1 MSKLSTW
8 QLISGLGRKFVLF
21 LCALGLGLVLAAAA
35 NAAPPDNEGEPATQS
50 EGTSPETITAQPRA
64 TFPYT
69 IRSGDSLG
77 SIAEQFGVDV
87 GQLARLNRISED
99 TELMAGDTLKI
110 PNPFLARER
119 ELNAEVDKLT
129 LDKREAEEKTEKVQ
143 SALESTRAQLDELT
157 TSNQQYVHNL
167 RVLPWWRTAAVATA
181 VAAILMFGVML
192 AALIEWWILRGRFR
206 AVAELNDSL
215 RRLDFKY
222 KSALAKAEL
231 RLQELYG
238 RRRRGLQD
246 GQERA
251 QMPEELEIERL
262 THELK
267 EILEHHLARL
277 GPPSAISMRARGRE
291 LIGTVGSPVEA
302 RGARR

>member
-1 MSKLSTW
+1 MSKLSMW

-21 LCALGLGLVLAAAA
+21 LCALGLGLVLAATA
-35 NAAPPDNEGEPATQS
+35 NAAPPDNEGESATP
-50 EGTSPETITAQPRA
+50 PETTTAQPRA

-69 IRSGDSLG
+69 IRSGDTLG
-77 SIAEQFGVDV
+77 SIAEEFGVEV
-87 GQLARLNRISED
+87 AQLARLNRISED

-129 LDKREAEEKTEKVQ
+129 LDKQEAEQKVEKVQ

-157 TSNQQYVHNL
+157 TSNQQYMHNL
-167 RVLPWWRTAAVATA
+167 RALPWWRTAAVATA
-181 VAAILMFGVML
+181 VAAVLMFGVML
-192 AALIEWWILRGRFR
+192 AALMEWWILRGRFR

-251 QMPEELEIERL
+251 KLPEELEIERL
-262 THELK
+262 SHELK

-277 GPPSAISMRARGRE
+277 GPPSAISIRARGRE
-291 LIGTVGSPVEA
+291 LIGTIGSPVEA

>member
-1 MSKLSTW
+1 MTKLSMG
-8 QLISGLGRKFVLF
+8 QSISGLRRNFVLL
-21 LCALGLGLVLAAAA
+21 LCALGLGLVLAATA
-35 NAAPPDNEGEPATQS
+35 NAAPPDNEGATQS
-50 EGTSPETITAQPRA
+50 EGTSPDTPQPRA

-77 SIAEQFGVDV
+77 SIAEEFGVDV
-87 GQLARLNRISED
+87 AQLAHLNRMTED
-99 TELMAGDTLKI
+99 TELIAGDTLKI

-119 ELNAEVDKLT
+119 EQNLE
-129 LDKREAEEKTEKVQ
+129 LDKRTLEAQVAEQKAEKVQ

-167 RVLPWWRTAAVATA
+167 RALPWWRTAAVATA
-181 VAAILMFGVML
+181 VAAVLMFGVML
-192 AALIEWWILRGRFR
+192 AALMEWWILRGRFR

-291 LIGTVGSPVEA
+291 LIGTIGSPVEA

>member
-1 MSKLSTW
+1 MTKLSMW
-8 QLISGLGRKFVLF
+8 QSISGLRRNFVLF
-21 LCALGLGLVLAAAA
+21 LCALGLGLVLVATA
-35 NAAPPDNEGEPATQS
+35 NAAPPVNEVESAT
-50 EGTSPETITAQPRA
+50 PLETTAAQPRA

-77 SIAEQFGVDV
+77 SIAEEFGVDV
-87 GQLARLNRISED
+87 AQLARLNRISED
-99 TELMAGDTLKI
+99 TELIAGDTLKI

-129 LDKREAEEKTEKVQ
+129 LDRQLAEQKAEKVQ
-143 SALESTRAQLDELT
+143 SALESTRAQLDEIT

-167 RVLPWWRTAAVATA
+167 RALPWWRTAAIGTA
-181 VAAILMFGVML
+181 VAAVLMFGVML
-192 AALIEWWILRGRFR
+192 AALMEWWILRGRFR

-291 LIGTVGSPVEA
+291 LIGTIGSPVEA

>member
-1 MSKLSTW
+1 MSKLSMR

-21 LCALGLGLVLAAAA
+21 LCALGLGLVLAANV
-35 NAAPPDNEGEPATQS
+35 NAAPPDSESATQF
-50 EGTSPETITAQPRA
+50 EVTSPDTPQPRA

-77 SIAEQFGVDV
+77 SIAEEFGVDV
-87 GQLARLNRISED
+87 AQLAHLNRMTED
-99 TELMAGDTLKI
+99 TELIAGDTLKI

-129 LDKREAEEKTEKVQ
+129 LDKQVAEQKAEKVQ

-167 RVLPWWRTAAVATA
+167 RALPWWRTAAIGTA
-181 VAAILMFGVML
+181 VVALLMFGVML
-192 AALIEWWILRGRFR
+192 AVLMEWWILRGRFR

-231 RLQELYG
+231 RFQELYG

-251 QMPEELEIERL
+251 KMPEELEIERL

-277 GPPSAISMRARGRE
+277 GPPSAIAQRARGRE
-291 LIGTVGSPVEA
+291 LIGTIGSPVEA
-302 RGARR
+302 RGVRR

>member
-1 MSKLSTW
+1 MSKLSMW
-8 QLISGLGRKFVLF
+8 QLISGLGRNFVLF
-21 LCALGLGLVLAAAA
+21 LCTLALGIVLAATA

-50 EGTSPETITAQPRA
+50 EATTPQPRA

-69 IRSGDSLG
+69 IRSGDTLG
-77 SIAEQFGVDV
+77 SVAEQFGVDV
-87 GQLARLNRISED
+87 AQIARLNRINED
-99 TELMAGDTLKI
+99 TELIIGDTLKI

-129 LDKREAEEKTEKVQ
+129 LDKQAAEQKAEKVQ
-143 SALESTRAQLDELT
+143 GALDATRSQLDELT
-157 TSNQQYVHNL
+157 SSNQQYMHNL
-167 RVLPWWRTAAVATA
+167 RALPWWRTAAIAAA
-181 VAAILMFGVML
+181 VAAVLMLGVML
-192 AALIEWWILRGRFR
+192 AALMEWWILRGRFR

-246 GQERA
+246 GQDRA
-251 QMPEELEIERL
+251 KMPEELEIERL

-277 GPPSAISMRARGRE
+277 GPPSGIAKRARGRE
-291 LIGTVGSPVEA
+291 LIGTIGSPVEA

>member
-1 MSKLSTW
+1 MTKLSMW
-8 QLISGLGRKFVLF
+8 QSISGLRRNFVLF
-21 LCALGLGLVLAAAA
+21 LCTLGLGLVLVVTAK
-35 NAAPPDNEGEPATQS
+35 AAPPDNESATQS
-50 EGTSPETITAQPRA
+50 EGTSPDTPQPRA

-77 SIAEQFGVDV
+77 SIAGEFGVDV
-87 GQLARLNRISED
+87 AQLAHLNRMTED
-99 TELMAGDTLKI
+99 TELIAGDTLKI

-119 ELNAEVDKLT
+119 EQNLE
-129 LDKREAEEKTEKVQ
+129 LDKRTLEAQVAEQKAEKVQ

-167 RVLPWWRTAAVATA
+167 RALPWWRTAAVATA
-181 VAAILMFGVML
+181 VAAVLMFGVML
-192 AALIEWWILRGRFR
+192 AALMEWWILRGRFR

-291 LIGTVGSPVEA
+291 LIGTIGSPVEA

>member
-1 MSKLSTW
+1 MCH
-8 QLISGLGRKFVLF
+8 LISGLGRGFVLL
-21 LCALGLGLVLAAAA
+21 LCTLGLGLVLAANA
-35 NAAPPDNEGEPATQS
+35 NAAPPDNESATQS
-50 EGTSPETITAQPRA
+50 EGAPLGTPQPRA

-69 IRSGDSLG
+69 IRSGDTLG
-77 SIAEQFGVDV
+77 SIAEEFGVNV
-87 GQLARLNRISED
+87 AQLAHLNRMTED
-99 TELMAGDTLKI
+99 TELMEGDTLKI

-119 ELNAEVDKLT
+119 ELNAEVDTLT
-129 LDKREAEEKTEKVQ
+129 LDKQAAEQKAEKVQ
-143 SALESTRAQLDELT
+143 SALESTRAQLDDLT
-157 TSNQQYVHNL
+157 TSNQQYMHNL
-167 RVLPWWRTAAVATA
+167 RALPWWRTAAIATA
-181 VAAILMFGVML
+181 VAAVLMLGVML
-192 AALIEWWILRGRFR
+192 AALMEWWILRGRFR

-277 GPPSAISMRARGRE
+277 GPPSAIAKRARGRE
-291 LIGTVGSPVEA
+291 LIGTIGSPVEA

>member
-1 MSKLSTW
+1 MTKLSMW
-8 QLISGLGRKFVLF
+8 KSISGLGRNFVLF
-21 LCALGLGLVLAAAA
+21 LCALGLGLVLTTSA
-35 NAAPPDNEGEPATQS
+35 NAAPPDNEGAPQS
-50 EGTSPETITAQPRA
+50 EGTSPDTPQPRA

-77 SIAEQFGVDV
+77 SIAEEFGVDV
-87 GQLARLNRISED
+87 AQLAHLNRMTED
-99 TELMAGDTLKI
+99 TELIAGDTLKI
-110 PNPFLARER
+110 PNPFLARQR
-119 ELNAEVDKLT
+119 ELNAEIDKLT
-129 LDKREAEEKTEKVQ
+129 LDKQVAEQKAEKVQ

-167 RVLPWWRTAAVATA
+167 RALPWWRTAAVATA
-181 VAAILMFGVML
+181 VAAVLMFGVML
-192 AALIEWWILRGRFR
+192 AALMEWWILRGRFR

-291 LIGTVGSPVEA
+291 LIGTIGSPVEA

>member
-1 MSKLSTW
+1 MSKLSMW
-8 QLISGLGRKFVLF
+8 HLISGLGRNFVLF
-21 LCALGLGLVLAAAA
+21 LCALGFGLVLAANA
-35 NAAPPDNEGEPATQS
+35 NAAPPDNESATQS
-50 EGTSPETITAQPRA
+50 EGAPLGTPQPRA

-77 SIAEQFGVDV
+77 SIAEEFGVDV
-87 GQLARLNRISED
+87 AQLAHLNRMTED

-129 LDKREAEEKTEKVQ
+129 LDKQAAEQKAEKVQ
-143 SALESTRAQLDELT
+143 SALESTRAQLDDLT

-167 RVLPWWRTAAVATA
+167 RALPWWRTAAIGTA
-181 VAAILMFGVML
+181 VAAVLMLGVML
-192 AALIEWWILRGRFR
+192 AALMEWWILRGRFR

-238 RRRRGLQD
+238 RRRRGLKD

-251 QMPEELEIERL
+251 QMPEEIEIDRL
-262 THELK
+262 SHELK

-277 GPPSAISMRARGRE
+277 GPPSAISIRARGRE
-291 LIGTVGSPVEA
+291 LIGTIGSPVEA

>member
-1 MSKLSTW
+1 MW
-8 QLISGLGRKFVLF
+8 QLISGLGRNFVLF
-21 LCALGLGLVLAAAA
+21 LCALGLGLVLAATA
-35 NAAPPDNEGEPATQS
+35 NAAPPDNESATQS
-50 EGTSPETITAQPRA
+50 EGALPETPQPRA

-77 SIAEQFGVDV
+77 SIAEEFGVDV
-87 GQLARLNRISED
+87 AQLAHLNRMTED
-99 TELMAGDTLKI
+99 TELIAGDTLKI

-129 LDKREAEEKTEKVQ
+129 LDKQAAEQKADKVQ
-143 SALESTRAQLDELT
+143 SALESTRAQLDDLT

-167 RVLPWWRTAAVATA
+167 RALPWWRTAAIGTA
-181 VAAILMFGVML
+181 VAAVLMLGVML
-192 AALIEWWILRGRFR
+192 AALMEWWILRGRFR

-277 GPPSAISMRARGRE
+277 GPPSAIAQRARGRE
-291 LIGTVGSPVEA
+291 LIGTIGSPVEA

>member
-1 MSKLSTW
+1 MSKLSMW

-50 EGTSPETITAQPRA
+50 EGTSPETATAQPRA

-69 IRSGDSLG
+69 IRSGDTLG
-77 SIAEQFGVDV
+77 SIADEFGVDV
-87 GQLARLNRISED
+87 AQLARLNRISED

>member
-1 MSKLSTW
+1 MTKLSMW
-8 QLISGLGRKFVLF
+8 QSISGLRRNFVLF
-21 LCALGLGLVLAAAA
+21 LCALGLGLVLVVTA
-35 NAAPPDNEGEPATQS
+35 NAAPSGNEGESAT
-50 EGTSPETITAQPRA
+50 PLETTAAQPRA

-77 SIAEQFGVDV
+77 SIAEEFGVDV
-87 GQLARLNRISED
+87 AQLARLNRISED
-99 TELMAGDTLKI
+99 TELIAGDTLKI
-110 PNPFLARER
+110 PNPFLARQG
-119 ELNAEVDKLT
+119 ELNKELDQVT
-129 LDKREAEEKTEKVQ
+129 LEKREAEQKAEKVQ
-143 SALESTRAQLDELT
+143 SALEAARAQLDEIT

-167 RVLPWWRTAAVATA
+167 RALPWWRTAAIGTA
-181 VAAILMFGVML
+181 VVAVLMFGVML
-192 AALIEWWILRGRFR
+192 AALMEWWILRGRFR

-267 EILEHHLARL
+267 EVLEHHLARL

-291 LIGTVGSPVEA
+291 LIGTIGSPVEA

>member
-1 MSKLSTW
+1 MW
-8 QLISGLGRKFVLF
+8 QLISGLGRSFVLF
-21 LCALGLGLVLAAAA
+21 LGALGLCLVLAGTA
-35 NAAPPDNEGEPATQS
+35 NAAPPDNEGEPAAQS
-50 EGTSPETITAQPRA
+50 EATPPETPQPRG

-69 IRSGDSLG
+69 IRSGDTLG
-77 SIAEQFGVDV
+77 SIAEEFGVDV
-87 GQLARLNRISED
+87 AQLAHLNRMTED
-99 TELMAGDTLKI
+99 TELIIGDTLKI

-119 ELNAEVDKLT
+119 ELNGE
-129 LDKREAEEKTEKVQ
+129 LDKRTLEAQEAEQKAEKVQ
-143 SALESTRAQLDELT
+143 SALELTRSQLDELT
-157 TSNQQYVHNL
+157 SSNQQYMHNL
-167 RVLPWWRTAAVATA
+167 RALPWWRTAAI
-181 VAAILMFGVML
+181 VAAVVALLMFGVML
-192 AALIEWWILRGRFR
+192 AALMEWWILRGRFR

-251 QMPEELEIERL
+251 KMPEELEIERL

-277 GPPSAISMRARGRE
+277 GPPSAIAQRARGRE
-291 LIGTVGSPVEA
+291 LIGTIGSPVEA

>member
-1 MSKLSTW
+1 MSKLSMW
-8 QLISGLGRKFVLF
+8 QLISGLGRNFVLF
-21 LCALGLGLVLAAAA
+21 LCALGLGVVLAATV
-35 NAAPPDNEGEPATQS
+35 NAAPPDNESAAQS
-50 EGTSPETITAQPRA
+50 EVTPLGTPQPRA

-69 IRSGDSLG
+69 IRSGDTLG
-77 SIAEQFGVDV
+77 SVAEQFGVDV
-87 GQLARLNRISED
+87 AQIARLNRISED
-99 TELMAGDTLKI
+99 TELIIGDTLKI

-129 LDKREAEEKTEKVQ
+129 LDKQEAEQKAEKVQ

-167 RVLPWWRTAAVATA
+167 RALPWWRTAAVATA
-181 VAAILMFGVML
+181 VVALLMLGVML
-192 AALIEWWILRGRFR
+192 AALMEWWILRGRFR

-251 QMPEELEIERL
+251 KMPEELEIERL

-277 GPPSAISMRARGRE
+277 GPPSAISIRARGRE
-291 LIGTVGSPVEA
+291 LIGTIGSPVEA

>member
-1 MSKLSTW
+1 MTKLSMW
-8 QLISGLGRKFVLF
+8 QSISGLRRNFVLF
-21 LCALGLGLVLAAAA
+21 LCALGLGLVLVATA
-35 NAAPPDNEGEPATQS
+35 NAAPPDNEGESATP
-50 EGTSPETITAQPRA
+50 PETTTPQPRA

-77 SIAEQFGVDV
+77 SIAEEFGVDV
-87 GQLARLNRISED
+87 AQLARLNRISED
-99 TELMAGDTLKI
+99 TELIAGDTLKI

-129 LDKREAEEKTEKVQ
+129 LDKQVAEQKAEKVQ

-167 RVLPWWRTAAVATA
+167 RALPWWRTAAVATT
-181 VAAILMFGVML
+181 VAAVLMFGVML
-192 AALIEWWILRGRFR
+192 AALMEWWILRGRFR

-277 GPPSAISMRARGRE
+277 GPPNATSIRARGRE
-291 LIGTVGSPVEA
+291 LIGTIGSPVEA

>member
-1 MSKLSTW
+1 MSNLSVW
-8 QLISGLGRKFVLF
+8 QLISGLGRNFVLF
-21 LCALGLGLVLAAAA
+21 LCALGLVLAATA

-50 EGTSPETITAQPRA
+50 EVTPPETTTPQPRS

-69 IRSGDSLG
+69 VRSGDTLG
-77 SIAEQFGVDV
+77 SIAEQFGVEV
-87 GQLARLNRISED
+87 AQIARLNRIGED
-99 TELMAGDTLKI
+99 TELIIGDTLKI

-129 LDKREAEEKTEKVQ
+129 LDKQEAEQKAEKVQ
-143 SALESTRAQLDELT
+143 SALETTRSQLDELT
-157 TSNQQYVHNL
+157 SSNQQYMHNL
-167 RVLPWWRTAAVATA
+167 RALPWWRTAAVATA
-181 VAAILMFGVML
+181 VVAVLMFGVML

-251 QMPEELEIERL
+251 KMPEELEIERL

-277 GPPSAISMRARGRE
+277 GPPSAISIRARGRE
-291 LIGTVGSPVEA
+291 LIGTIGSPVQA

>member
-1 MSKLSTW
+1 MSKLSVW

-21 LCALGLGLVLAAAA
+21 LCALGLGLVLVVTA
-35 NAAPPDNEGEPATQS
+35 NAAPPDNEGESATP
-50 EGTSPETITAQPRA
+50 PETTAAQPRA

-77 SIAEQFGVDV
+77 SIAEEFGVDV
-87 GQLARLNRISED
+87 AQLARLNRISED
-99 TELMAGDTLKI
+99 TELIAGDTLKI

-129 LDKREAEEKTEKVQ
+129 LDRQLAEQKAEKVQ
-143 SALESTRAQLDELT
+143 SALESARAQLDELT
-157 TSNQQYVHNL
+157 TSNQQSLHNL
-167 RVLPWWRTAAVATA
+167 RALPWWRTAAIGTA
-181 VAAILMFGVML
+181 VAAVLMFGVML

-291 LIGTVGSPVEA
+291 LIGTIGSPVEA

>member
-1 MSKLSTW
+1 MSKLSIW

-50 EGTSPETITAQPRA
+50 EGTSPETTTAQPRA

-119 ELNAEVDKLT
+119 ELNKELDKAT
-129 LDKREAEEKTEKVQ
+129 LDQREAEEKAEKVQ

-181 VAAILMFGVML
+181 VATILMFGVML

>member
-1 MSKLSTW
+1 MTKLSMW
-8 QLISGLGRKFVLF
+8 QSISGLGRNFVLF
-21 LCALGLGLVLAAAA
+21 LCALGLGLVLVATA
-35 NAAPPDNEGEPATQS
+35 NAAPPDNEGESATP
-50 EGTSPETITAQPRA
+50 PETTAAQPRA

-77 SIAEQFGVDV
+77 SIAEEFGVDV
-87 GQLARLNRISED
+87 AQLARLNRISED
-99 TELMAGDTLKI
+99 TELIAGDTLKI

-129 LDKREAEEKTEKVQ
+129 LDRQLAEQKAEKVQ
-143 SALESTRAQLDELT
+143 SALESTRAQLDEIT

-167 RVLPWWRTAAVATA
+167 RALPWWRTAAIGTA
-181 VAAILMFGVML
+181 VAAVLMFGVML
-192 AALIEWWILRGRFR
+192 AALMEWWILRGRFR

-246 GQERA
+246 GQARA

-277 GPPSAISMRARGRE
+277 GPPNATSIRARGRE
-291 LIGTVGSPVEA
+291 LIGTIGSPVEA

>member
-1 MSKLSTW
+1 MTKLSMW
-8 QLISGLGRKFVLF
+8 QSISGLRRNFVLL
-21 LCALGLGLVLAAAA
+21 LCALGLGLVLVVTA
-35 NAAPPDNEGEPATQS
+35 NATPSGNEGESAT
-50 EGTSPETITAQPRA
+50 PLETTAAQPRA

-77 SIAEQFGVDV
+77 SIAEEFGVDV
-87 GQLARLNRISED
+87 AQLAHLNRMTED
-99 TELMAGDTLKI
+99 TELIAGDTLKI

-119 ELNAEVDKLT
+119 EQNLE
-129 LDKREAEEKTEKVQ
+129 LDKRTLEAQVAEQKAEKVQ
-143 SALESTRAQLDELT
+143 SALESTRAQLDEIT

-167 RVLPWWRTAAVATA
+167 RALPWWRTAAVATA
-181 VAAILMFGVML
+181 VAAVLMFGVML
-192 AALIEWWILRGRFR
+192 AALMEWWILRGRFR

-291 LIGTVGSPVEA
+291 LIGTIGSPVEA
-302 RGARR
+302 RGVRR

>member
-1 MSKLSTW
+1 MTKLSMW
-8 QLISGLGRKFVLF
+8 QSISGLRRNFVLF
-21 LCALGLGLVLAAAA
+21 LCTLGLGLVLVVTAK
-35 NAAPPDNEGEPATQS
+35 AAPPDNESATQS
-50 EGTSPETITAQPRA
+50 EGTSPDTPQPRA

-77 SIAEQFGVDV
+77 SIAGEFGVDV
-87 GQLARLNRISED
+87 AQLAHLNRMTED
-99 TELMAGDTLKI
+99 TELIAGDTLKI

-119 ELNAEVDKLT
+119 EQNLE
-129 LDKREAEEKTEKVQ
+129 LDKRTLEAQVAEQKAEKVQ

-167 RVLPWWRTAAVATA
+167 RALPWWRTAAVATA
-181 VAAILMFGVML
+181 VAAVLMFGVML
-192 AALIEWWILRGRFR
+192 AALMEWWILRGRFR

-291 LIGTVGSPVEA
+291 LIGSIGSPVEA